1 MHNLMKDIS
10 DIVYSGTLD
19 QVELPVGL
27 LRLEKTLC
35 DKPQVHNRQKI
46 MKQAAR
52 VTDTVDRY
60 VEGYSMLLSDL
71 LIFATFHH
79 ALVSNLQ
86 QVFNKS
92 LSLNL

>member
-1 MHNLMKDIS
+1 M
-10 DIVYSGTLD
+10 
-19 QVELPVGL
+19 EL

-46 MKQAAR
+46 MKQAAK
-52 VTDTVDRY
+52 VTETVDRY

-79 ALVSNLQ
+79 ALVSILQ
-86 QVFNKS
+86 Q
-92 LSLNL
+92 LSVEQVIDLKFVESVEM